1 MSADI
6 PRIKLEVE
14 VVGADGTV
22 NDLEKVADAQ
32 DDVADAAGKAADKIE
47 DAGKAAEKGGG
58 KLSKL
63 WAGLKAGSGAAASA
77 SAGLA
82 GMAATLNGDLSEANK
97 QAVAGLQGLS
107 GVLGAFGPVGQL
119 LATGVSLAAGAI
131 ATFGES
137 AEEAAGPSRTLSEEF
152 KALGDGASFLAKAM
166 GPAILELKRFAAE
179 QERLK
184 QARDASVG
192 IFGVPIEQVPE
203 RWSAAAQAMQGAI
216 TQSTSAMQAAQGEL
230 DSLRARRE
238 TLDILYYNREL
249 ARLEGVSEV
258 ARREVRDRKA
268 ALQGIADAYKA
279 ANAPLGPEPPPGGLP
294 TPSRGGGPRGPTAEQ
309 LEAEAHAARQRLA
322 LGFQAFDAKRRAAT
336 EAARAQMA
344 AYSTFAADAQA
355 QAFYSGMLDSAI
367 ATGTAA
373 QVDSLRAIAAEAE
386 GVAGVYD
393 TLTGALQSFGT
404 TAADSFANA
413 AANALLFGGSLGEMV
428 NEVTK
433 ALALQATVEAIKATA
448 TGLGYLAAGLFGYGP
463 GLAAAQA
470 SFASAALWGGIAA
483 GSAGIAAATGGLASG
498 GGGGMS
504 NGGQGPSPSDLGR
517 PRERDPGPVD
527 REFNINLASGAGGA
541 RPLSRG
547 DARAVAGALVDIFA
561 QGGLRLETSRA

>member
-14 VVGADGTV
+14 VVGAGGTV
-22 NDLEKVADAQ
+22 DDLGKVAAAQ
-32 DDVADAAGKAADKIE
+32 DAVADSAEKAADAIGDAGKAAD
-47 DAGKAAEKGGG
+47 ASGGR
-58 KLSKL
+58 LSKL
-63 WAGLKAGSGAAASA
+63 WAGLKAGAGAAASA

-82 GMAATLNGDLSEANK
+82 GMASTLRGDLSESNK

-119 LATGVSLAAGAI
+119 LSTGISLAAGAI
-131 ATFGES
+131 ATFGDA
-137 AEEAAGPSRTLSEEF
+137 AEEAYEPTLTLAEEF
-152 KALGDGASFLAKAM
+152 KALGDNASFMAKAM
-166 GPAILELKRFAAE
+166 GPMLAELGRFDAALKKLE
-179 QERLK
+179 
-184 QARDASVG
+184 QAGELSRG
-192 IFGVPIEQVPE
+192 IFGVPVEQVPE
-203 RWSAAAQAMQGAI
+203 QWGAAAQAMQGAL
-216 TQSTSAMQAAQGEL
+216 TQSTEAMKAAQREI
-230 DSLRARRE
+230 DILRARRE
-238 TLDILYYNREL
+238 TLDQVYYNNEL
-249 ARLEGVSEV
+249 QRLEGVSAV
-258 ARREVRDRKA
+258 ARREVRDRTA

-279 ANAPLGPEPPPGGLP
+279 ANAPLGPQLPPGGLP
-294 TPSRGGGPRGPTAEQ
+294 TPRASGPRGPSAEQ
-309 LEAEAHAARQRLA
+309 LETEAHLARQRLA
-322 LGFQAFDAKRRAAT
+322 REYQAFDAERKAAT
-336 EAARAQMA
+336 ESARAQMA

-367 ATGTAA
+367 AAGTAA

-404 TAADSFANA
+404 TAADSFASA

-483 GSAGIAAATGGLASG
+483 GSAGIAAATGGLSSG

-504 NGGQGPSPSDLGR
+504 NGGQGPTSGDLGR

>member
-1 MSADI
+1 MSADT

-14 VVGADGTV
+14 VVGAGGTV
-22 NDLEKVADAQ
+22 DDLGKVAAAQ
-32 DDVADAAGKAADKIE
+32 DAVADSAEKAADAIGDAGKAAD
-47 DAGKAAEKGGG
+47 ASGGR
-58 KLSKL
+58 LSKL
-63 WAGLKAGSGAAASA
+63 WEGLKAGAGAAASA

-82 GMAATLNGDLSEANK
+82 GMASTLRGDLSESNK

-119 LATGVSLAAGAI
+119 LSTGISLAAGAI
-131 ATFGES
+131 ATFGDA
-137 AEEAAGPSRTLSEEF
+137 AEEATGQVDNFVARSLKALQANMQTTEDRANAAIASWRRVQAASESDFELFTPEELAKRTQLTNELNEAKLKAEKIGRPLEASALRRLEIETETGIKAVSVRSKANAELSAELATQRNIIDMRSKDLVLLREVAEARKAGAAPVAAPARGGGARAPAGPS
-152 KALGDGASFLAKAM
+152 
-166 GPAILELKRFAAE
+166 
-179 QERLK
+179 
-184 QARDASVG
+184 
-192 IFGVPIEQVPE
+192 
-203 RWSAAAQAMQGAI
+203 
-216 TQSTSAMQAAQGEL
+216 
-230 DSLRARRE
+230 
-238 TLDILYYNREL
+238 
-249 ARLEGVSEV
+249 
-258 ARREVRDRKA
+258 
-268 ALQGIADAYKA
+268 
-279 ANAPLGPEPPPGGLP
+279 
-294 TPSRGGGPRGPTAEQ
+294 AEQ

-322 LGFQAFDAKRRAAT
+322 REYQAFDAERKAAT

-367 ATGTAA
+367 AAGTAA

-393 TLTGALQSFGT
+393 TLTGTLQSFGT
-404 TAADSFANA
+404 TAADSFASA

-483 GSAGIAAATGGLASG
+483 GAAGIAAATGGLSSG

-504 NGGQGPSPSDLGR
+504 NGGQGPTSGDLGR

>member
-22 NDLEKVADAQ
+22 NDLDKVAAAQ
-32 DDVADAAGKAADKIE
+32 DAVADSAEKAADAIGDAGKAAD
-47 DAGKAAEKGGG
+47 ASGGR
-58 KLSKL
+58 LSKL
-63 WAGLKAGSGAAASA
+63 WAGLKAGAGAAASA
-77 SAGLA
+77 SAGIA
-82 GMAATLNGDLSEANK
+82 GMAATLNSDLSEANK

-119 LATGVSLAAGAI
+119 LSTGISLAAGAI
-131 ATFGES
+131 ATFGDA
-137 AEEAAGPSRTLSEEF
+137 AEEATGQVDNFVTRSL
-152 KALGDGASFLAKAM
+152 KALQDNMQTTEDRANAAIASW
-166 GPAILELKRFAAE
+166 R
-179 QERLK
+179 R
-184 QARDASVG
+184 V
-192 IFGVPIEQVPE
+192 
-203 RWSAAAQAMQGAI
+203 
-216 TQSTSAMQAAQGEL
+216 QAASESDFEL
-230 DSLRARRE
+230 FTPE
-238 TLDILYYNREL
+238 EL
-249 ARLEGVSEV
+249 ARRTQLTNELNEAKLKGEKIGRPLEDAAMRRLRIEAETGAQVVDMRGEANAAAAAELARQRDIIEARKTDLDLLRQV
-258 ARREVRDRKA
+258 AEARRVGA
-268 ALQGIADAYKA
+268 APVA
-279 ANAPLGPEPPPGGLP
+279 APA
-294 TPSRGGGPRGPTAEQ
+294 RGGARAPAGPDAEQ

-322 LGFQAFDAKRRAAT
+322 MGFQAFDAERRAAT
-336 EAARAQMA
+336 ESARAQMA

-355 QAFYSGMLDSAI
+355 QAFYSGTLDAAI
-367 ATGTAA
+367 AAGTAA

-393 TLTGALQSFGT
+393 TLTGALQGFGT
-404 TAADSFANA
+404 TAADSFATA

-463 GLAAAQA
+463 GLAAAKA

-498 GGGGMS
+498 GGGGMG
-504 NGGQGPSPSDLGR
+504 NAGQGPSPADLGR

-547 DARAVAGALVDIFA
+547 DARAVVGALVDIFA

>member
-82 GMAATLNGDLSEANK
+82 GMATTLNGDLSEANK
-97 QAVAGLQGLS
+97 QAVAGLQGLA
-107 GVLGAFGPVGQL
+107 GVLGAFGPVGA
-119 LATGVSLAAGAI
+119 LASAVVSGVAFAV
-131 ATFGES
+131 ATFGDT
-137 AEEAAGPSRTLSEEF
+137 AEEATAQVDNFVTRSL
-152 KALGDGASFLAKAM
+152 KALRDNMQTSEDRANAAIASWRRVQAASESDFELFTPEELAKRTRLTNELNAAKLKAEKI
-166 GPAILELKRFAAE
+166 GRPLE
-179 QERLK
+179 
-184 QARDASVG
+184 
-192 IFGVPIEQVPE
+192 
-203 RWSAAAQAMQGAI
+203 AAALRRLEIEAETGIKAVSVRAQANAEL
-216 TQSTSAMQAAQGEL
+216 SAEL
-230 DSLRARRE
+230 AKQRNLIDMRSKDLTLLREVAEARR
-238 TLDILYYNREL
+238 
-249 ARLEGVSEV
+249 AGAAPV
-258 ARREVRDRKA
+258 A
-268 ALQGIADAYKA
+268 
-279 ANAPLGPEPPPGGLP
+279 APA
-294 TPSRGGGPRGPTAEQ
+294 RGGVRAPVGPDAEQ

-322 LGFQAFDAKRRAAT
+322 LGFQAFDAERRAAT
-336 EAARAQMA
+336 ESARAQMA

-386 GVAGVYD
+386 GVIGVYD

>member
-6 PRIKLEVE
+6 PRIRLEVE

-22 NDLEKVADAQ
+22 DDLGKVAAAQ
-32 DDVADAAGKAADKIE
+32 DAVADSAEKAADAIGDAGKAAD
-47 DAGKAAEKGGG
+47 ASGGR
-58 KLSKL
+58 LSKL
-63 WAGLKAGSGAAASA
+63 WAGLKAGAGAAASA
-77 SAGLA
+77 SAGIA
-82 GMAATLNGDLSEANK
+82 GMAATLNSDLSEANK

-119 LATGVSLAAGAI
+119 LATGVSLTAGAI
-131 ATFGES
+131 ATFGDA
-137 AEEAAGPSRTLSEEF
+137 AEEATGQVDNFVTRSL
-152 KALGDGASFLAKAM
+152 KALQDNMQTTEDRANAAIAAWRRVQAAAESDFELFTPEELAKRTQLTNELNEAKLK
-166 GPAILELKRFAAE
+166 GEKLGRPLEEVALRRLRLEAE
-179 QERLK
+179 TG
-184 QARDASVG
+184 A
-192 IFGVPIEQVPE
+192 QVVDMRGE
-203 RWSAAAQAMQGAI
+203 ANAAA
-216 TQSTSAMQAAQGEL
+216 AA
-230 DSLRARRE
+230 
-238 TLDILYYNREL
+238 EL
-249 ARLEGVSEV
+249 ARQRDIIDARKTDLDLLRQVAE
-258 ARREVRDRKA
+258 ARRA
-268 ALQGIADAYKA
+268 GATPAT
-279 ANAPLGPEPPPGGLP
+279 APA
-294 TPSRGGGPRGPTAEQ
+294 RGGARAPAGPDPEQ

-322 LGFQAFDAKRRAAT
+322 MGFQAFDAERKAAT

-355 QAFYSGMLDSAI
+355 QAFYSGTLDAAI
-367 ATGTAA
+367 AAGTAA

-404 TAADSFANA
+404 TAADSFASA

-463 GLAAAQA
+463 GLAAAKA

-483 GSAGIAAATGGLASG
+483 GSAGIAAATGGLSSG

-504 NGGQGPSPSDLGR
+504 NGGQGPTSGDHGR

>member
-14 VVGADGTV
+14 VVGAGGTV
-22 NDLEKVADAQ
+22 NDLGKVAAAQ
-32 DDVADAAGKAADKIE
+32 DAVADSAEKAADAIGDAGKAAD
-47 DAGKAAEKGGG
+47 ASGGR
-58 KLSKL
+58 LSKL
-63 WAGLKAGSGAAASA
+63 WEGLKAGAGAAASA

-131 ATFGES
+131 ATFGDA
-137 AEEAAGPSRTLSEEF
+137 AEEATGQVDNFVARSL
-152 KALGDGASFLAKAM
+152 KALQDNMQTTEDRANAAIASWRRVQAASESDFELFTPEELAKRTQLTNELNEAKLKAEKI
-166 GPAILELKRFAAE
+166 GRPLE
-179 QERLK
+179 
-184 QARDASVG
+184 
-192 IFGVPIEQVPE
+192 
-203 RWSAAAQAMQGAI
+203 AAALRRLEVETETGIKAVSVRSKANAEL
-216 TQSTSAMQAAQGEL
+216 SA
-230 DSLRARRE
+230 
-238 TLDILYYNREL
+238 EL
-249 ARLEGVSEV
+249 ATQRDIIDMRAKDLVLLREV
-258 ARREVRDRKA
+258 AEARKA
-268 ALQGIADAYKA
+268 GA
-279 ANAPLGPEPPPGGLP
+279 APVAAPA
-294 TPSRGGGPRGPTAEQ
+294 RGGGPRPPDWRAVYQGEVDAA
-309 LEAEAHAARQRLA
+309 LAASEAI
-322 LGFQAFDAKRRAAT
+322 RRDRET
-336 EAARAQMA
+336 DIYQQI
-344 AYSTFAADAQA
+344 SAADALAKGIAAAATQA
-355 QAFYSGMLDSAI
+355 GAAWSQSWYSQQIDSAI
-367 ATGTAA
+367 AAGTAA

-404 TAADSFANA
+404 TAADSFASA

-448 TGLGYLAAGLFGYGP
+448 TGLSYLAAGLFGYGP
-463 GLAAAQA
+463 GLAAAKA

-483 GSAGIAAATGGLASG
+483 GSAGIAAATGGLSSG

-504 NGGQGPSPSDLGR
+504 NGGTGPSPSDLGR

>member
-1 MSADI
+1 MSADT

-14 VVGADGTV
+14 VVGAGGTV
-22 NDLEKVADAQ
+22 DDLGKVAAAQ
-32 DDVADAAGKAADKIE
+32 DAVADSAEKAADAIGGAGKAAD
-47 DAGKAAEKGGG
+47 ASGGR
-58 KLSKL
+58 LSKL
-63 WAGLKAGSGAAASA
+63 WEGLKAGAGAAASA

-82 GMAATLNGDLSEANK
+82 GMASTLRGDLSESNK

-119 LATGVSLAAGAI
+119 LSTGISLAAGAI
-131 ATFGES
+131 ATFGDA
-137 AEEAAGPSRTLSEEF
+137 AEEATGQVDNFVARSLKALQANMQTTEDRANAAIASWRRVQAASESDFELFTPEELAKRTQLTNELNEAKLKAEKIGRPLEAAALRRLQVETETGFQAVSVRSKANAELSAELATQRNIIDMRAEDLVLLRKVAEARKAGAAPAAAPARRGGARAPAGPS
-152 KALGDGASFLAKAM
+152 
-166 GPAILELKRFAAE
+166 
-179 QERLK
+179 
-184 QARDASVG
+184 
-192 IFGVPIEQVPE
+192 
-203 RWSAAAQAMQGAI
+203 
-216 TQSTSAMQAAQGEL
+216 
-230 DSLRARRE
+230 
-238 TLDILYYNREL
+238 
-249 ARLEGVSEV
+249 
-258 ARREVRDRKA
+258 
-268 ALQGIADAYKA
+268 
-279 ANAPLGPEPPPGGLP
+279 
-294 TPSRGGGPRGPTAEQ
+294 AEQ
-309 LEAEAHAARQRLA
+309 LETEAHLGLQKLA
-322 LGFQAFDAKRRAAT
+322 MAYQAFDAERKAAT
-336 EAARAQMA
+336 ESARAQMA

-367 ATGTAA
+367 AAGTAA

-404 TAADSFANA
+404 TAADGFASA

-463 GLAAAQA
+463 GLAAAKA

-483 GSAGIAAATGGLASG
+483 GSAGIAAATGGLSSG

-504 NGGQGPSPSDLGR
+504 NGGQGPTSGDLGR